1 MEELIKSL
9 SNYYIIFI
17 VLALLGIFAIIGYYV
32 DKKYPKE
39 EKKEPTIDMEAVKAK
54 SGEGLNTTVSKIS
67 GNAPVEQLDM
77 SNSATNSKP
86 ANQIQENDVFNNPN
100 VM

>member
-1 MEELIKSL
+1 MEELMKSL
-9 SNYYIIFI
+9 SSYYIIFI
-17 VLALLGIFAIIGYYV
+17 ILAIIGIFAIIGYYV

-54 SGEGLNTTVSKIS
+54 SGQGLNTTVSKLS
-67 GNAPVEQLDM
+67 ENAPVEQLDTAPSTT
-77 SNSATNSKP
+77 SNQS
-86 ANQIQENDVFNNPN
+86 QENNVFNNPN